1 MINHVR
7 QTVLTV
13 LNKENRGFLTPDQ
26 FNQYAKHAQETLFSR
41 YFDEYNRLV
50 TQTNSR
56 RGGDVYSDK
65 EAILR
70 KNIEKFVKK
79 TTVPQAND
87 HYSKPIDMYHLI
99 SLRFT
104 EANVTREIEELEK
117 KHEMFLINSNLTA
130 PSKNF
135 PVYIDVD
142 DFITVKPDSIIG
154 EIEFVYI
161 RKLRTPKWTYSTDF
175 GSIEEPVFNGS
186 ALDYQDFELG
196 PEDEPKL
203 VVEILKLA
211 GVTIRETEITQVAQ
225 GIDQQETQKENM

>member
-1 MINHVR
+1 MIDHVR

-13 LNKENRGFLTPDQ
+13 LNKENRGFLTPAQ

-41 YFDEYNRLV
+41 YFDEYNRLI
-50 TQTNSR
+50 TMTNNR
-56 RGGDVYSDK
+56 RGGDTYGDK
-65 EAILR
+65 EAMLR

-79 TTVPQAND
+79 TTVPQANAK
-87 HYSKPIDMYHLI
+87 YSKPIDMYHLLSI
-99 SLRFT
+99 RYNNL
-104 EANVTREIEELEK
+104 EVEELEK
-117 KHEMFLINSNLTA
+117 KSELFLLNSNLTA
-130 PSKNF
+130 PSESF

-142 DFITVKPDSIIG
+142 DFISLKPDTITSDVDM
-154 EIEFVYI
+154 VYI

-175 GSIEEPVFNGS
+175 GTSEEPVFNGS

-196 PEDEPKL
+196 PENEPKL